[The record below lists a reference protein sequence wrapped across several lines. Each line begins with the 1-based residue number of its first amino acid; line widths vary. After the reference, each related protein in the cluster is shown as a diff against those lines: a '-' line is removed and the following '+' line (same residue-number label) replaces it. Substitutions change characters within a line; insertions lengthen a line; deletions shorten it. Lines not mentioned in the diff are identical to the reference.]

1 MLRQK
6 YIGEVKHYEVDDYFV
21 DKIRDLPLKVGFDI
35 AKQIDRA
42 ASDLPELDFW
52 EQQVAVVTHALNQ
65 PMYFVVEY
73 IHSED
78 VAPVFLDLHQIEV
91 DDYLDYY
98 NENKAIKLN
107 QYTYDYRCTDTIP
120 EEDS

>member
-21 DKIRDLPLKVGFDI
+21 DKIRDLPTEVGFDI

-107 QYTYDYRCTDTIP
+107 VYDNRRTDKIP
-120 EEDS
+120 KENS

>member
-21 DKIRDLPLKVGFDI
+21 DKIRDLPTKVGFDI

-98 NENKAIKLN
+98 NENKADRA
-107 QYTYDYRCTDTIP
+107 QF
-120 EEDS
+120 

>member
-6 YIGEVKHYEVDDYFV
+6 FIGEVKQYEVDGYFV
-21 DKIRDLPLKVGFDI
+21 EKIRDMPMDVGYDV
-35 AKQIDRA
+35 AKQIDEI
-42 ASDLPELDFW
+42 ASQLPQQDFW
-52 EQQVAVVTHALNQ
+52 EQQIALVCQSLKN
-65 PMYFVVEY
+65 PVYYVIDY

-91 DDYLDYY
+91 NDYLDYY

-107 QYTYDYRCTDTIP
+107 YDYRCTDTIP

>member
-6 YIGEVKHYEVDDYFV
+6 FIGETKHYEVDDWFV
-21 DKIRDLPLKVGFDI
+21 DKIRDLPSKVGFDV
-35 AKQIDRA
+35 ARQVDRI
-42 ASDLPELDFW
+42 ASDLPQVDFW
-52 EQQVAVVTHALNQ
+52 EQQIALVCQSLKN

-78 VAPVFLDLHQIEV
+78 VAPVFLDLHQIDV

-107 QYTYDYRCTDTIP
+107 YDYRWADTIP
-120 EEDS
+120 ENDS

>member
-21 DKIRDLPLKVGFDI
+21 DKIRDLPTKVGFDI

-52 EQQVAVVTHALNQ
+52 EQQVAVG
-65 PMYFVVEY
+65 
-73 IHSED
+73 
-78 VAPVFLDLHQIEV
+78 FLI
-91 DDYLDYY
+91 DYNNDRTT
-98 NENKAIKLN
+98 NTKEKN
-107 QYTYDYRCTDTIP
+107 
-120 EEDS
+120 

>member
-6 YIGEVKHYEVDDYFV
+6 YIGEIKQYEVDDYFIE
-21 DKIRDLPLKVGFDI
+21 KIRELPPKVGFDI

-42 ASDLPELDFW
+42 ASDLPQLDFW
-52 EQQVAVVTHALNQ
+52 EQQVAVVTTVLNT
-65 PMYFVVEY
+65 PTYYLVEY
-73 IHSED
+73 VHSED
-78 VAPVFLDLHQIEV
+78 VAPVFLDLHPIEV

-98 NENKAIKLN
+98 NEDKAIKLN
-107 QYTYDYRCTDTIP
+107 QYIYDYRCTDTIP